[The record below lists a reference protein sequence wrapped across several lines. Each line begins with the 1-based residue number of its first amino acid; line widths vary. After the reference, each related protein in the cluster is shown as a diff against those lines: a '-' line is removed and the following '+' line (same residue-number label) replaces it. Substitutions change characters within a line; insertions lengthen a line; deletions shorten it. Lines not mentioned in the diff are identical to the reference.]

1 MDIEKTKLIIRNM
14 ELLIDSLKAEL
25 YSDSPSYRFDDV
37 VFEEDLDEFFV
48 EENE

>member
-1 MDIEKTKLIIRNM
+1 MDIEKTKIIIRNM

-37 VFEEDLDEFFV
+37 AFEEDSDEFFV